1 MAKKARVYDGTAW
14 QELASAQTD
23 LTAYSTTA
31 QMNAALVGSVKQV
44 LSTVKTDTFSASVA
58 TGANTAITGLSVTI
72 TPSSATSKILV
83 TYMVNGSLDLAGGAS
98 GSNGILT
105 TLKRGATS
113 IGVGNAAGSRQ
124 QVSANSGGAIV
135 SAAVALSSGTT
146 FLDSPATTSAPTYS
160 INISHTSGATQTVY
174 VNRSGTDTD
183 SNSYFRGISTIT
195 VMEVLA

>member
-1 MAKKARVYDGTAW
+1 MGKKARVYDGTAW

-44 LSTVKTDTFSASVA
+44 LSTTKTDTFSASVA

-98 GSNGILT
+98 GNNGILT

-113 IGVGNAAGSRQ
+113 IGVGDAAGSRQ
-124 QVSANSGGAIV
+124 RISANSGGAI
-135 SAAVALSSGTT
+135 STAAVGLASGTT
-146 FLDSPATTSAPTYS
+146 FLDSPATTSATTYS
-160 INISHTSGATQTVY
+160 INISHTSGATQTIY
-174 VNRSGTDTD
+174 VNRSGTDAD
-183 SNSYFRGISTIT
+183 NNGYFRTISSIT

>member
-1 MAKKARVYDGTAW
+1 
-14 QELASAQTD
+14 
-23 LTAYSTTA
+23 
-31 QMNAALVGSVKQV
+31 MNAALVGSVKQV

-146 FLDSPATTSAPTYS
+146 FLDSPATTSATTYS

-183 SNSYFRGISTIT
+183 SNSYYRAISTIT
-195 VMEVLA
+195 VMEVLV